1 MKLNCS
7 MVNIS
12 QRKSGRVVCLVLPVN
27 RVIVL
32 LVLATAGGGVGGR
45 GGTTAALQKLFMS
58 ILKIKHLKFQREF
71 LSFLT
76 SFLFCFVLF
85 FTK

>member
-1 MKLNCS
+1 

-45 GGTTAALQKLFMS
+45 GGTTAALQK
-58 ILKIKHLKFQREF
+58 
-71 LSFLT
+71 
-76 SFLFCFVLF
+76 
-85 FTK
+85 